1 VDFFFPGLAENRTPK
16 TLLSR
21 KVLPARPSPG
31 SQNLSNDNE
40 IANLRRIC
48 EEVFGETNFVNSFVA
63 VPKDPTI
70 IAATSDY
77 YGRYVC
83 AVQWKNITATQF
95 HPEKSGDYGLCT
107 LKRWLQ

>member
-1 VDFFFPGLAENRTPK
+1 MEGENGIESVKTSELTPNK
-16 TLLSR
+16 
-21 KVLPARPSPG
+21 
-31 SQNLSNDNE
+31 
-40 IANLRRIC
+40 
-48 EEVFGETNFVNSFVA
+48 SFVA